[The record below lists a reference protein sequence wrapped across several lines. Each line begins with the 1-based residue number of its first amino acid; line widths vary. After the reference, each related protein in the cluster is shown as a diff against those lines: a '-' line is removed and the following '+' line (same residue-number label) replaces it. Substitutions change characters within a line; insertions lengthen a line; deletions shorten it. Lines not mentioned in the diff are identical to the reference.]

1 MRSYFDEDVVTTS
14 QYIWYVCAR
23 RQTTV
28 LVQSGPAFSG
38 LMQLVVVA
46 FLPLDCAARRG
57 GSGSLPPTTTS
68 LARFRRRRAARS
80 PASERSFIYPL
91 PN

>member
-23 RQTTV
+23 RRTTV
-28 LVQSGPAFSG
+28 LVQFGPAFDG
-38 LMQLVVVA
+38 LMQLLVA
-46 FLPLDCAARRG
+46 ALPLDCAAWRG
-57 GSGSLPPTTTS
+57 GSGGLPPTTTS